1 MKNPVDAPDP
11 GPAVGRRSFYGEHW
25 GSELWIEWAW
35 MLLAMQWEG
44 AGRSMPEEWGE
55 WDEFRAEWF
64 RGLIDGGK
72 ECGFVVYEK
81 R

>member
-1 MKNPVDAPDP
+1 MNTTT
-11 GPAVGRRSFYGEHW
+11 RSGESHSA
-25 GSELWIEWAW
+25 GSRPFSGEVWDRELWFEWVS

-44 AGRSMPEEWGE
+44 AQRTMPAEWYQ
-55 WDEFRAEWF
+55 WDDFRAEWF
-64 RGLIDGGK
+64 RALFEGGK